1 TAFHLTFQTMNPDN
15 WPQWQSF
22 VSVWFTMFQLF
33 LGLLDIPINYELN
46 TPEIIKILY
55 VFYMI
60 FAFLLMINL
69 LIASMGD
76 THWRVAQERDELWRT
91 QVAASTI
98 LLERRMPRALW
109 PRIGWFGGGYD
120 LDKRWFLS
128 SVSRQVPRLLR
139 SAKSFSHK
147 CHGEE
152 RTRRAKAKLP
162 WTFTGPRQTRES
174 GSVAELT
181 GRSSGR
187 GWQILRETVFRN
199 RRSNSQTSQ
208 DQAPEVV
215 YQ

>member
-1 TAFHLTFQTMNPDN
+1 LISAPSIFLPTLRFPSLCRFSFFVSVALGFCSSFHLTFQTMNPDN

-120 LDKRWFLS
+120 LDKRWFL
-128 SVSRQVPRLLR
+128 R
-139 SAKSFSHK
+139 
-147 CHGEE
+147 C
-152 RTRRAKAKLP
+152 
-162 WTFTGPRQTRES
+162 
-174 GSVAELT
+174 
-181 GRSSGR
+181 
-187 GWQILRETVFRN
+187 
-199 RRSNSQTSQ
+199 
-208 DQAPEVV
+208 D
-215 YQ
+215 